1 MTIFQKTRACM
12 AALAAFGLL
21 VSAPAQGPAT
31 VAPSA
36 QASAK
41 VAKQPNIV
49 LILANHVR
57 PFLFQ
62 HTNHTEGDVLDAD
75 GFTDGIGRLK

>member
-49 LILANHVR
+49 LILADDLGYADVGAYKADR
-57 PFLFQ
+57 SDPQ
-62 HTNHTEGDVLDAD
+62 H
-75 GFTDGIGRLK
+75 